1 MQIDVLGRLVVRHD
15 PDSPPIPLPLAERS
29 LLAMLATAGGRALSA
44 DRLIDGLWGARLPA
58 DPVNALQVRVAKLRR
73 ALPGAVIHEPPGY
86 RLADGVEVD
95 LVAFERL
102 LAARRFTEALAL
114 WRGDPFQ
121 DMIELDWARTE
132 STRLLELHAHAL
144 EELLEQR
151 LAAGGHQQVIGEAQA
166 LLAAHPLR
174 ERLRGQLMLALHRS
188 GRTAEALEI
197 YQDGYRV
204 LDEGFGLPPSA
215 ALRQLQ
221 GQILADDPALA
232 PPAAAQATSGN
243 IGAALHPLIGRQA
256 ELLQLREALAVHR
269 VVTVTGPG
277 GAGKTTVA
285 LALARELTS
294 AHRDGCW
301 LVRLAE
307 LADGAAIPT
316 AIARAVGLDVGPDA
330 DPSTHVRRWLHERR
344 VLLLLDNCEHLIDA
358 CAHVVEDLLGAG
370 DGVRVLAT
378 SREALGVQGEVQVP
392 LPPLPPADGSRLFV
406 ARAHAVRPGLGLSED
421 DPVVAQICERLDGMP
436 LAIELAAARVGV
448 LVPEKLL
455 ARLDDSFGVLTA
467 GPRTAEARHQTLRA
481 VIDWSYDL
489 LSDEAKRLVRR
500 LSVFAGGWTVEAAED
515 VCAERGVVVLDLL
528 DRLVAQSM
536 VTLTDDGRFGLLQ
549 TVRLYAAEQLR
560 ADPDDAERTG
570 RRLADFF
577 TRFAEEAEQG
587 LRGPD
592 QRRWLLLVGV
602 EEANLRAAL
611 DWAEAHAEHEADL
624 GLRLTA
630 SLGWYWYVGRQ
641 ADGRG
646 RLATMLAAAP
656 PRPSEARA
664 RALQSLSLVLR
675 PAGCIVHP
683 HANAAAAA
691 RESRALLED
700 LGLEGPAAV
709 SALLAA
715 VEGVA
720 AADPLPSV
728 AEAAAAR
735 ARLAAVGDAWGSALA
750 DFVEMELRMH
760 AGDPDAAIGLGER
773 AAAAFDRLGDAWG
786 RSAVRLHLGMAM
798 RLAGRTDEAER
809 FLSEVVSVAT
819 ECGLP
824 NNLLRAL
831 VELGESALHRGDP
844 VTAERKLSEA
854 EQVAVQVPDATSE
867 GLIAL
872 GRGTAARLRGD
883 RPAAKARYLEAI
895 AHLDAGGVE
904 ITAAAAR
911 VGLGAALLDD
921 DAVDPG
927 EVTAVLLAALDAG
940 ERHADVGVTA
950 ASCEQLARVAAR
962 DGEGVRCSAMLA
974 RASSLRR
981 LHRLPAP
988 AVQQRDVEECADC
1001 V

>member
-1 MQIDVLGRLVVRHD
+1 MQIDVLGPLTVRLH

-58 DPVNALQVRVAKLRR
+58 DPANALQVRVSKLRR
-73 ALPGAVIHEPPGY
+73 ALPGAVVHEPPGY
-86 RLADGVEVD
+86 RLADGVQVD
-95 LVAFERL
+95 LVSFERL
-102 LAARRFTEALAL
+102 VAARRFADALAL
-114 WRGDPFQ
+114 WRGDPLEE
-121 DMIELDWARTE
+121 MIELDWARAE
-132 STRLLELHAHAL
+132 SARLLELHAHAH

-151 LAAGGHQQVIGEAQA
+151 LAAGGHEQVIGDAQA
-166 LLAAHPLR
+166 LLVAHPLR

-197 YQDGYRV
+197 YQEGYRV
-204 LDEGFGLPPSA
+204 LDERYGLPPSA
-215 ALRQLQ
+215 GLRQLQ

-232 PPAAAQATSGN
+232 PPAAVQTSTGN
-243 IGAALHPLIGRQA
+243 IGAPLQELIGRQV
-256 ELLQLREALAVHR
+256 ELDQLREALAEHR

-277 GAGKTTVA
+277 GAGKTTIA
-285 LALARELTS
+285 LALARDLTS

-307 LADGAAIPT
+307 VADGAAIPA
-316 AIARAVGLDVGPDA
+316 AIARAIGLDVGPSA
-330 DPSTHVRRWLHERR
+330 DPSTHVRRWLHERQA
-344 VLLLLDNCEHLIDA
+344 LLLLDNCEHLIDA

-370 DGVRVLAT
+370 EGVRVLAT
-378 SREALGVQGEVQVP
+378 SREALGVHGEVQVP

-406 ARAHAVRPGLGLSED
+406 ARAHAVRPGLRIAED
-421 DPVVAQICERLDGMP
+421 DPVVARICERLDGVP

-448 LVPEKLL
+448 LPPQQLL
-455 ARLDDSFGVLTA
+455 ARLDDRFGVLTA
-467 GPRTAEARHQTLRA
+467 GPRTAEGRHQTLRA

-489 LSDEAKRLVRR
+489 LSDGAQRLVRR

-515 VCAERGVVVLDLL
+515 VCAEPGVVVLDLL

-536 VTLTDDGRFGLLQ
+536 VALTDDGRFDLLQ
-549 TVRLYAAEQLR
+549 TVRLYAAERHR
-560 ADPDDAERTG
+560 ADPDDVERTG
-570 RRLADFF
+570 RRHADFF
-577 TRFAEEAEQG
+577 TRFAEEAEPG

-592 QRRWLLLVGV
+592 QRRWLLLLRG

-611 DWAEAHAEHEADL
+611 DWAESHAEHEADL

-656 PRPSEARA
+656 PRPSQARA

-683 HANAAAAA
+683 HADAAAAA

-700 LGLEGPAAV
+700 LGLVGPAAV

-715 VEGVA
+715 VEGVV

-728 AEAAAAR
+728 AEVAAAR
-735 ARLAAVGDAWGSALA
+735 ARLDAVGDAWGSALA
-750 DFVEMELRMH
+750 DFVEMELRLH
-760 AGDPDAAIGLGER
+760 AGDLGLAIELGVR
-773 AAAAFDRLGDAWG
+773 AATAFDRLDDAWG

-798 RLAGRTDEAER
+798 RLAGRIEEAER

-854 EQVAVQVPDATSE
+854 EQVAAQVPDATSD

-883 RPAAKARYLEAI
+883 RPAAEARYREAI
-895 AHLDAGGVE
+895 AHLDAAGVE

-921 DAVDPG
+921 GAADPG
-927 EVTAVLLAALDAG
+927 EVTGVLLAALDAG
-940 ERHADVGVTA
+940 ERHADMGVTA

-962 DGEGVRCSAMLA
+962 DGEGPRCSAMLA

-988 AVQQRDVEECADC
+988 AVQLRDVEECADC
-1001 V
+1001 A